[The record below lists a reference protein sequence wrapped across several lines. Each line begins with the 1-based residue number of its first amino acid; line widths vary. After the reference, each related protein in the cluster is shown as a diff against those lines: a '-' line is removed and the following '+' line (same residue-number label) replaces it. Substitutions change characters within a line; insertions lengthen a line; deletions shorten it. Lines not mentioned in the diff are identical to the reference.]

1 MLGGVKGSTTSRKS
15 SHQCPDPRS
24 SLPTPRSLLSG
35 TPGQQQWKVTA
46 DFPSNTV
53 PTFAK
58 TEETHSRLE
67 SDFNFLLFFFFFLAA
82 GGCFIYLFLMPSPA
96 FELHLPEK
104 EHPNGM
110 PICRYPKKGGSAL
123 GTAASSPITHV
134 SKSKVPFSSI
144 LPSLKPSNP
153 EVQLGHRTNSSNI
166 AWVFFPAP
174 R

>member
-1 MLGGVKGSTTSRKS
+1 MLGGVRGSTTSRKS

-67 SDFNFLLFFFFFLAA
+67 SVFNFLLFFFFFLAA

-96 FELHLPEK
+96 FELHLPK
-104 EHPNGM
+104 RSIPM
-110 PICRYPKKGGSAL
+110 ACPSADTQRREAQRL
-123 GTAASSPITHV
+123 AQQH
-134 SKSKVPFSSI
+134 
-144 LPSLKPSNP
+144 LP
-153 EVQLGHRTNSSNI
+153 QLLMFQNQKCL
-166 AWVFFPAP
+166 FPLFCP
-174 R
+174 P